1 MAEINSH
8 IEGGEDAG
16 LVGMGLRIS
25 VSPVQTAFYIIL
37 VMLGIIGNATVV
49 GVIGKSVIVDRVGG
63 RNSDIIIINMALSNL
78 LVSVMRN
85 TLLIVSDVGL
95 ELYSSKEWCQ
105 FLMGVWVW
113 LRSVNVWSTLFL
125 SAFHLQ
131 TLRRVAPAIGNLHAP
146 RGLPKTVM
154 FILGLI
160 WCLNFIY
167 SIPAHIYSTSGDVN
181 STELI
186 CLLKLLTLCI
196 FHPVSSTLIFLLLSQ
211 TLMLVSSTTRPLLGC
226 VWNFPSSYSG
236 LAYATTSM
244 VIHETIPI
252 ILMAFTN
259 LGSLYTLY
267 THSRR
272 RSSVPDA
279 PVIKRVPA
287 ERRAAKVILALI
299 MLFIASWGTSIISVN
314 YFNYN
319 RGSSAEF
326 LLVIARFANIIF
338 IAMSPAVLAVGHRR
352 LRSFIKSMLS
362 K

>member
-1 MAEINSH
+1 MAVINSH

-146 RGLPKTVM
+146 RGLPKTLM

-181 STELI
+181 STE
-186 CLLKLLTLCI
+186 
-196 FHPVSSTLIFLLLSQ
+196 

-267 THSRR
+267 THSRM

-352 LRSFIKSMLS
+352 LRSFVKSMLS

>member
-1 MAEINSH
+1 
-8 IEGGEDAG
+8 
-16 LVGMGLRIS
+16 MGLRVS
-25 VSPVQTAFYIIL
+25 VSPAQTAFYIML
-37 VMLGIIGNATVV
+37 VMLGILGNATVV
-49 GVIGKSVIVDRVGG
+49 CVIGKSVIMDRGGG

-85 TLLIVSDVGL
+85 TLLIISDMGL

-105 FLMGVWVW
+105 FLMGIWVW

-131 TLRRVAPAIGNLHAP
+131 TLRRVAPTMGTINRP
-146 RGLPKTVM
+146 RGPPKT
-154 FILGLI
+154 LLLSLALI
-160 WCLNFIY
+160 WLLNYFY
-167 SIPAHIYSTSGDVN
+167 SIPAHIFSTNGNMN
-181 STELI
+181 STE
-186 CLLKLLTLCI
+186 
-196 FHPVSSTLIFLLLSQ
+196 

-226 VWNFPSSYSG
+226 VWNFPSNRSG

-252 ILMAFTN
+252 ILMAITN
-259 LGSLYTLY
+259 LSSLYTLY
-267 THSRR
+267 THGRV
-272 RSSVPDA
+272 RSSVQDA

-319 RGSSAEF
+319 RGTSAEF

-352 LRSFIKSMLS
+352 LRSCIRATLMH
-362 K
+362 

>member
-1 MAEINSH
+1 MAAIN
-8 IEGGEDAG
+8 GPQKQDEDQK
-16 LVGMGLRIS
+16 LVGMGLRVS
-25 VSPVQTAFYIIL
+25 VSPAQTAFYMIL
-37 VMLGIIGNATVV
+37 VVLGILGNATVV
-49 GVIGKSVIVDRVGG
+49 GVIGKNVIMDHGGG

-85 TLLIVSDVGL
+85 TLLVISDMGL
-95 ELYSSKEWCQ
+95 ELYSSKDWCQ

-131 TLRRVAPAIGNLHAP
+131 TLRRVAPTLGNFHGS
-146 RGLPKTVM
+146 RGVPKTLLLS
-154 FILGLI
+154 LGLI
-160 WCLNFIY
+160 WLLNLVY
-167 SIPAHIYSTSGDVN
+167 AIPAHIFSTSGDVN
-181 STELI
+181 TTE
-186 CLLKLLTLCI
+186 
-196 FHPVSSTLIFLLLSQ
+196 

-236 LAYATTSM
+236 LAYATTSL
-244 VIHETIPI
+244 VIHEAIPI

-259 LGSLYTLY
+259 LGSLYTLH
-267 THSRR
+267 THGRT
-272 RSSVPDA
+272 RSSVQDA

-352 LRSFIKSMLS
+352 LRSFIKSMIS
-362 K
+362 H

>member
-1 MAEINSH
+1 MMNGPMEKNGDAE
-8 IEGGEDAG
+8 
-16 LVGMGLRIS
+16 LVGMGLRVS
-25 VSPVQTAFYIIL
+25 VSPAQTAFYIIL
-37 VMLGIIGNATVV
+37 VMLGILGNATVV
-49 GVIGKSVIVDRVGG
+49 GVIGKSVIMDRGGG

-85 TLLIVSDVGL
+85 TLLVISDMGL

-131 TLRRVAPAIGNLHAP
+131 TLRRVAPTIGNLQRPRGAP
-146 RGLPKTVM
+146 RTLLLS
-154 FILGLI
+154 LGLI
-160 WCLNFIY
+160 WLLNFIY
-167 SIPAHIYSTSGDVN
+167 SIPAHIFSTSGNMN
-181 STELI
+181 STE
-186 CLLKLLTLCI
+186 
-196 FHPVSSTLIFLLLSQ
+196 

-226 VWNFPSSYSG
+226 VWNFPSIFSG

-267 THSRR
+267 THGRMRTSAQ
-272 RSSVPDA
+272 DA

-352 LRSFIKSMLS
+352 LRSFMKSVLDH
-362 K
+362 

>member
-1 MAEINSH
+1 MAAMKDPME
-8 IEGGEDAG
+8 EDG
-16 LVGMGLRIS
+16 DTELVGMGLRVD
-25 VSPVQTAFYIIL
+25 VSPVQTAFYIFL
-37 VMLGIIGNATVV
+37 VMLGILGNATVV
-49 GVIGKSVIVDRVGG
+49 GVIGKSVIMDRGGG

-85 TLLIVSDVGL
+85 TLLVISDMGL
-95 ELYSSKEWCQ
+95 QLYSSKEWCQ
-105 FLMGVWVW
+105 FLMGIWVW

-131 TLRRVAPAIGNLHAP
+131 TLRRVAPIIGNLHRP
-146 RGLPKTVM
+146 RGPPKTLLLS
-154 FILGLI
+154 LGLI
-160 WCLNFIY
+160 WLLNYIY
-167 SIPAHIYSTSGDVN
+167 SIPAHMFSTSGNEN
-181 STELI
+181 STE
-186 CLLKLLTLCI
+186 
-196 FHPVSSTLIFLLLSQ
+196 

-226 VWNFPSSYSG
+226 VWNFPFGYSG

-259 LGSLYTLY
+259 MGSLYTLY
-267 THSRR
+267 THGRM
-272 RSSVPDA
+272 RSSVQNA
-279 PVIKRVPA
+279 VIKRVPA

-338 IAMSPAVLAVGHRR
+338 IAMSPAVLAIGHRR
-352 LRSFIKSMLS
+352 LRSFIKSTLAH
-362 K
+362 

>member
-1 MAEINSH
+1 MAAIN
-8 IEGGEDAG
+8 GPQKQDEDQE
-16 LVGMGLRIS
+16 LVGMGLRVS
-25 VSPVQTAFYIIL
+25 VSPAQTAFYIIL
-37 VMLGIIGNATVV
+37 VVLGILGNATVV
-49 GVIGKSVIVDRVGG
+49 GVIGKNVIMDRGGG

-85 TLLIVSDVGL
+85 TLLVISDMGL
-95 ELYSSKEWCQ
+95 ELYSSKDWCQ

-131 TLRRVAPAIGNLHAP
+131 TLRRVAPTLGNFHGS
-146 RGLPKTVM
+146 RGVPKTLLLS
-154 FILGLI
+154 LGLI
-160 WCLNFIY
+160 WLLNLVY
-167 SIPAHIYSTSGDVN
+167 AIPAHIFSTSGDVN
-181 STELI
+181 TTE
-186 CLLKLLTLCI
+186 
-196 FHPVSSTLIFLLLSQ
+196 

-267 THSRR
+267 THGRT
-272 RSSVPDA
+272 RSSVQDA

-352 LRSFIKSMLS
+352 LRSFIKSMIS
-362 K
+362 H

>member
-1 MAEINSH
+1 MAAMSDPMMQDKNQE
-8 IEGGEDAG
+8 
-16 LVGMGLRIS
+16 LVGMGLRVS
-25 VSPVQTAFYIIL
+25 VSPVQTAFYIML
-37 VMLGIIGNATVV
+37 VMMGIVGNAIVA
-49 GVIGKSVIVDRVGG
+49 GVIGKSIIMDRVGG

-78 LVSVMRN
+78 LVSIMRN
-85 TLLIVSDVGL
+85 TLLVVSDVGL

-131 TLRRVAPAIGNLHAP
+131 TLRRVAPTIGNLNGP
-146 RGLPKTVM
+146 RGIPQTLLLS
-154 FILGLI
+154 IGLI
-160 WCLNFIY
+160 WFLNYIY
-167 SIPAHIYSTSGDVN
+167 SIPAHIFSTNGNVN
-181 STELI
+181 TTE
-186 CLLKLLTLCI
+186 
-196 FHPVSSTLIFLLLSQ
+196 

-226 VWNFPSSYSG
+226 VWNFPSSFSG

-244 VIHETIPI
+244 VIHEVIPI
-252 ILMAFTN
+252 VLMAFTN

-267 THSRR
+267 THGRT
-272 RSSVPDA
+272 RSSVQDA

-319 RGSSAEF
+319 SGSSAEF

-338 IAMSPAVLAVGHRR
+338 IAMSPVVLAVGHRR
-352 LRSFIKSMLS
+352 LRSFVKSLLS
-362 K
+362 H

>member
-1 MAEINSH
+1 MNTPTEENGDS
-8 IEGGEDAG
+8 E
-16 LVGMGLRIS
+16 LVGMGLRVS
-25 VSPVQTAFYIIL
+25 VSPAQTAFYILL
-37 VMLGIIGNATVV
+37 VMLGIVGNATVV
-49 GVIGKSVIVDRVGG
+49 VVIGKSVIMDRAGG

-85 TLLIVSDVGL
+85 TLLVISDTGL
-95 ELYSSKEWCQ
+95 QLYSSKEWCQ

-131 TLRRVAPAIGNLHAP
+131 TLRRVAPVIGTLHGS
-146 RGLPKTVM
+146 RGPPKLLLLG
-154 FILGLI
+154 LGLI
-160 WCLNFIY
+160 WLLNLFY
-167 SIPAHIYSTSGDVN
+167 SIPAHVFSTSGN
-181 STELI
+181 ENTTE
-186 CLLKLLTLCI
+186 
-196 FHPVSSTLIFLLLSQ
+196 

-226 VWNFPSSYSG
+226 VWNFPSGYSG

-267 THSRR
+267 THGRM
-272 RSSVPDA
+272 RSSVQDA

-338 IAMSPAVLAVGHRR
+338 IALSPAVLAVGHRR
-352 LRSFIKSMLS
+352 LRSFIKSILAH
-362 K
+362 

>member
-1 MAEINSH
+1 MMESYM
-8 IEGGEDAG
+8 EEDME
-16 LVGMGLRIS
+16 LVGMGLRVS
-25 VSPVQTAFYIIL
+25 VSPVQIAFYILL
-37 VMLGIIGNATVV
+37 VMLGILGNATVI
-49 GVIGKSVIVDRVGG
+49 GVIGKSVYVERGRG

-85 TLLIVSDVGL
+85 TLLVISDMGL

-131 TLRRVAPAIGNLHAP
+131 TLRRVAPTIAALRGP
-146 RGLPKTVM
+146 RGAPSVLLLNLA
-154 FILGLI
+154 FIWL
-160 WCLNFIY
+160 LNFVY
-167 SIPAHIYSTSGDVN
+167 SIPAYIFSTNGNVN
-181 STELI
+181 STE
-186 CLLKLLTLCI
+186 
-196 FHPVSSTLIFLLLSQ
+196 

-226 VWNFPSSYSG
+226 VWNFPSSFSG
-236 LAYATTSM
+236 LSYATTSM

-252 ILMAFTN
+252 ILMALTN

-267 THSRR
+267 THGRVRTSTQ
-272 RSSVPDA
+272 DA

-299 MLFIASWGTSIISVN
+299 MLFIVSWGTSIISVN

-338 IAMSPAVLAVGHRR
+338 IAMSPMVLAVGHRR
-352 LRSFIKSMLS
+352 LRSFIRSVLS
-362 K
+362 H

>member
-1 MAEINSH
+1 MERYM
-8 IEGGEDAG
+8 EEDME
-16 LVGMGLRIS
+16 LVGMGLRVS
-25 VSPVQTAFYIIL
+25 VSPIQIAFYILL
-37 VMLGIIGNATVV
+37 VMLGILGNATVI
-49 GVIGKSVIVDRVGG
+49 GVIGKSVYVERGRG

-85 TLLIVSDVGL
+85 TLLVISDMGL

-131 TLRRVAPAIGNLHAP
+131 TLRRVAPTIATLRGP
-146 RGLPKTVM
+146 RGAPSVLLLNLA
-154 FILGLI
+154 FIWL
-160 WCLNFIY
+160 LNFVY
-167 SIPAHIYSTSGDVN
+167 SIPAYIFSTNGNMN
-181 STELI
+181 STE
-186 CLLKLLTLCI
+186 
-196 FHPVSSTLIFLLLSQ
+196 

-226 VWNFPSSYSG
+226 VWNFPSSFSG
-236 LAYATTSM
+236 LSYATTSM

-252 ILMAFTN
+252 ILMALTN

-267 THSRR
+267 THGRVR
-272 RSSVPDA
+272 TSVRNA

-299 MLFIASWGTSIISVN
+299 MLFIVSWGTSIISVN

-338 IAMSPAVLAVGHRR
+338 IAMSPMVLAVGHRR
-352 LRSFIKSMLS
+352 LRSFIKSVLS
-362 K
+362 H

>member
-1 MAEINSH
+1 MADNTGHHENL
-8 IEGGEDAG
+8 E
-16 LVGMGLRIS
+16 LVGMGLRAS
-25 VSPVQTAFYIIL
+25 VSHAQTAFYILLVIMGIL
-37 VMLGIIGNATVV
+37 GNAVV
-49 GVIGKSVIVDRVGG
+49 IGVIGKSVITDHVGG

-85 TLLIVSDVGL
+85 TLLLISDTGM

-131 TLRRVAPAIGNLHAP
+131 TLRRVTPMISTINRP
-146 RGLPKTVM
+146 RGPPKT
-154 FILGLI
+154 LLLSLALI
-160 WCLNFIY
+160 WILNYIY
-167 SIPAHIYSTSGDVN
+167 SIPAHIFSTNGN
-181 STELI
+181 INTTE
-186 CLLKLLTLCI
+186 
-196 FHPVSSTLIFLLLSQ
+196 

-226 VWNFPSSYSG
+226 VWNFPSKHSG

-252 ILMAFTN
+252 FLMAITN
-259 LGSLYTLY
+259 LSSLYTLY
-267 THSRR
+267 VHGRVQN
-272 RSSVPDA
+272 SVKNA

-319 RGSSAEF
+319 RGTSAEF

-338 IAMSPAVLAVGHRR
+338 IAMSPAVLAVGHRG
-352 LRSFIKSMLS
+352 LRSFIKAMLTN
-362 K
+362 

>member
-1 MAEINSH
+1 
-8 IEGGEDAG
+8 
-16 LVGMGLRIS
+16 MGLRVS

-37 VMLGIIGNATVV
+37 VFMGILGNATVV
-49 GVIGKSVIVDRVGG
+49 GVIGKSVFLERGRG
-63 RNSDIIIINMALSNL
+63 RNSDIIIINMALSSL

-85 TLLIVSDVGL
+85 TLLIISDLGL

-105 FLMGVWVW
+105 LLMGVWVW

-131 TLRRVAPAIGNLHAP
+131 TLRRVAPTIGNLG
-146 RGLPKTVM
+146 GLQGPPLSLLLG
-154 FILGLI
+154 LGLI
-160 WCLNFIY
+160 WILNYIY
-167 SIPAHIYSTSGDVN
+167 SIPAHMFSTNGDAN
-181 STELI
+181 STE
-186 CLLKLLTLCI
+186 
-196 FHPVSSTLIFLLLSQ
+196 

-226 VWNFPSSYSG
+226 VWNFPTIFSG

-267 THSRR
+267 THGRR
-272 RSSVPDA
+272 RSSEPDA

-299 MLFIASWGTSIISVN
+299 MLFIVSWGTSIISVN

-319 RGSSAEF
+319 RGSTAEF
-326 LLVIARFANIIF
+326 LLVISRFANIIF
-338 IAMSPAVLAVGHRR
+338 IALSPVVLAVGHRR
-352 LRSFIKSMLS
+352 LRSFLKSMLTH
-362 K
+362 

>member
-1 MAEINSH
+1 MSSPVQ
-8 IEGGEDAG
+8 EDG
-16 LVGMGLRIS
+16 DTELVGMGLRVS
-25 VSPVQTAFYIIL
+25 VSPVQTAFYILL
-37 VMLGIIGNATVV
+37 VMLGILGNATVV
-49 GVIGKSVIVDRVGG
+49 GVIGKSVVMDGGGG
-63 RNSDIIIINMALSNL
+63 RNSDIIIINMALSSL
-78 LVSVMRN
+78 LVSVTRN
-85 TLLIVSDVGL
+85 TLLVISDMGL

-105 FLMGVWVW
+105 FLMGLWVW

-131 TLRRVAPAIGNLHAP
+131 TLRRVAPTSGSLQGP
-146 RGLPKTVM
+146 RGVPKT
-154 FILGLI
+154 LLLNLALI
-160 WCLNFIY
+160 WLLNFIY
-167 SIPAHIYSTSGDVN
+167 SIPAHMFSTSGDVN
-181 STELI
+181 STE
-186 CLLKLLTLCI
+186 
-196 FHPVSSTLIFLLLSQ
+196 

-226 VWNFPSSYSG
+226 VWNFPSIYSG

-252 ILMAFTN
+252 ILMAITN

-267 THSRR
+267 THGRR
-272 RSSVPDA
+272 RSSAQDA

-352 LRSFIKSMLS
+352 LRSFIKSALS
-362 K
+362 Y

>member
-1 MAEINSH
+1 MAADAQAEMDEFMVEN
-8 IEGGEDAG
+8 EDSE
-16 LVGMGLRIS
+16 LVGMGLRVS
-25 VSPVQTAFYIIL
+25 VSPAQTAFYILL
-37 VMLGIIGNATVV
+37 VVLGVLGNATVI
-49 GVIGKSVIVDRVGG
+49 GVIGENVLKDPGGG

-78 LVSVMRN
+78 LVSVLRN
-85 TLLIVSDVGL
+85 ALLVISDLGL
-95 ELYSSKEWCQ
+95 ELYSSREWCQ
-105 FLMGVWVW
+105 VLMGVWVW

-131 TLRRVAPAIGNLHAP
+131 TLRRVAPPVGNLHWP
-146 RGLPKTVM
+146 RGPPKSLLLA
-154 FILGLI
+154 LGLI
-160 WCLNFIY
+160 WLVNFIY
-167 SIPAHIYSTSGDVN
+167 SIPAHIFSINGNAN
-181 STELI
+181 STE
-186 CLLKLLTLCI
+186 
-196 FHPVSSTLIFLLLSQ
+196 

-252 ILMAFTN
+252 ILMAITN

-267 THSRR
+267 AHGKV
-272 RSSVPDA
+272 RSLVEDA

-338 IAMSPAVLAVGHRR
+338 IAMSPFVLAIGHRR
-352 LRSFIKSMLS
+352 LRTVIKSLLS
-362 K
+362 Y